1 MPRHDFAAAAA
12 MRPAMAQESRPGMEQ
27 FPEQFPRA
35 SFGPRKHLLVVAMTR
50 GRFCEAPIPLCRDN
64 RVALLC
70 RVPVLFECTA
80 SVLAVEPRLCTR
92 YLPQGCQHYPP
103 SLPHQ
108 QAWFPIVTHSQS
120 LKKPCL
126 DLRCNALSCSP
137 PATAMA
143 ATDRNATVPLSASVL
158 TGTNR
163 QQLAAAHAIRGC
175 WLE

>member
-1 MPRHDFAAAAA
+1 
-12 MRPAMAQESRPGMEQ
+12 MEQ
-27 FPEQFPRA
+27 FPGHFPRT
-35 SFGPRKHLLVVAMTR
+35 SSGPRKQLLVVAMTR
-50 GRFCEAPIPLCRDN
+50 GLFCEAPIPLCRDN

-70 RVPVLFECTA
+70 RVPAFSECTA

-92 YLPQGCQHYPP
+92 HLSQGCQHIHSSVTAAPTGMV
-103 SLPHQ
+103 SDRDT
-108 QAWFPIVTHSQS
+108 FPEFE
-120 LKKPCL
+120 KPCL

-163 QQLAAAHAIRGC
+163 QQLSAAHAIRGC